1 MDTQWYIHIYGIIR
15 TCLFVFFF
23 CWVEPRGWRCSCN
36 PTWQL
41 VNVCKKRWKDPP
53 SIGKSTISMAIFNSY
68 VKLLFVELDICHMFV
83 VSNHLLETLGLVL
96 ELFTLSA
103 ICGWYDRGYG
113 MILKILRIVRLT
125 LRPLPIE
132 SIWNRTCIHKK
143 THTQNETHWIPKK
156 TIMFH
161 KAIKYVLYQ

>member
-1 MDTQWYIHIYGIIR
+1 MLVLLEGNATFFLLQSVQDLPCIRCCHVCRFNAPLWLKQPYAIWFPLDVPLNPCIEIQKVFTCPETQKQTLRRNVRPPQGFPKR
-15 TCLFVFFF
+15 
-23 CWVEPRGWRCSCN
+23 RGWEISKESA

-68 VKLLFVELDICHMFV
+68 VKLFFVELDICHMFV

-103 ICGWYDRGYG
+103 ICG
-113 MILKILRIVRLT
+113 
-125 LRPLPIE
+125 
-132 SIWNRTCIHKK
+132 
-143 THTQNETHWIPKK
+143 
-156 TIMFH
+156 
-161 KAIKYVLYQ
+161 